1 MKWPNTVDIHL
12 LDRLGNIGVRSP
24 YYGQSRARHVKFFEN
39 FRFYILQKIW
49 KQILHFTRACKK
61 VGFYILQITRVCKNQ
76 FLQITFYR
84 ILQDFTR
91 FNKLHFTGFYK
102 ILQDFTRFYKILQI
116 KLYNILHF
124 TRKTQFSFTR
134 VIVTLDRL
142 QV

>member
-1 MKWPNTVDIHL
+1 MV
-12 LDRLGNIGVRSP
+12 
-24 YYGQSRARHVKFFEN
+24 
-39 FRFYILQKIW
+39 
-49 KQILHFTRACKK
+49 CKK
-61 VGFYILQITRVCKNQ
+61 Q

-91 FNKLHFTGFYK
+91 NNKLHFTGFYK

-124 TRKTQFSFTR
+124 TRKTQFRFTR